1 MKAQKLTAAANIA
14 AYTVIFLSGW
24 LIVIL
29 FEMTGADCKFQ
40 NMTAHLAF
48 AAVGAASII
57 ISMACAAVF
66 FGKDR
71 AKRRGLFAFDVIMT
85 LFPYA
90 YLAAVEFYP
99 AVDFL

>member
-1 MKAQKLTAAANIA
+1 MKARKLTAAANIA
-14 AYTVIFLSGW
+14 A
-24 LIVIL
+24 
-29 FEMTGADCKFQ
+29 
-40 NMTAHLAF
+40 
-48 AAVGAASII
+48 VGAAHII

-90 YLAAVEFYP
+90 YLAAVDFYP

>member
-14 AYTVIFLSGW
+14 ANTVIFLSGW

-29 FEMTGADCKFQ
+29 FELTGADCKFC
-40 NMTAHLAF
+40 NMTAPLAF
-48 AAVGAASII
+48 AAVGAANII

-71 AKRRGLFAFDVIMT
+71 AKRRRLFAFDVIMT

-90 YLAAVEFYP
+90 YLAAVDFYP
-99 AVDFL
+99 TVDFL